1 VSPRVTGAIA
11 QRVLLQIRH
20 DPRTIALILVV
31 PTVLLVLIKYV
42 FAGNDA
48 IFTSI
53 GPPLCGLFPFVIMFL
68 LTSIAMLRERTTG
81 TLERLMT
88 LPMAKLDLLAGYGV
102 AFGALAA
109 VQAIVVC
116 VTAFVFLG
124 LDAAHG
130 AWLVGLLAIGNA
142 ILGMALGLF
151 ASAFATTEFQ
161 AVQFMPAFILPQLF
175 LCGIFIAREDM
186 ADVLYWLSF
195 ALPLTYAYDALA
207 RATSVAPLDWRFAID
222 VVVIV
227 GATATALALGAATLR
242 RRTD

>member
-1 VSPRVTGAIA
+1 
-11 QRVLLQIRH
+11 
-20 DPRTIALILVV
+20 
-31 PTVLLVLIKYV
+31 
-42 FAGNDA
+42 
-48 IFTSI
+48 
-53 GPPLCGLFPFVIMFL
+53 MFL

-88 LPMAKLDLLAGYGV
+88 LPLAKLDVLAGYGV

-109 VQAIVVC
+109 LQAIVVC
-116 VTAFVFLG
+116 VTGFVVLG

-142 ILGMALGLF
+142 ILGMALGLL

-186 ADVLYWLSF
+186 ADLLYWISF
-195 ALPLTYAYDALA
+195 AMPLTYAYDALA
-207 RATSVAPLDWRFAID
+207 RATSPAALDARFAID
-222 VVVIV
+222 VAVIV
-227 GATATALALGAATLR
+227 GATVAALALGAVTLK
-242 RRTD
+242 RRTP

>member
-1 VSPRVTGAIA
+1 VTPRITGAIA
-11 QRVLLQIRH
+11 RRVLLQIRH

-31 PTVLLVLIKYV
+31 PTVLLVLIKFV
-42 FAGNDA
+42 FAGDDA
-48 IFTSI
+48 LFQRL

-102 AFGALAA
+102 AFGFLAA

-116 VTAFVFLG
+116 ATGFVVLG
-124 LDAAHG
+124 LDAVHG

-175 LCGIFIAREDM
+175 LCGIFTPREDM
-186 ADVLYWLSF
+186 AGLLYAISF
-195 ALPLTYAYDALA
+195 AMPLTYAYDALA
-207 RATSVAPLDWRFAID
+207 RATSPAALDWRFALD
-222 VVVIV
+222 VAVVV
-227 GATATALALGAATLR
+227 GATAAALALGAVTLK
-242 RRTD
+242 RRTP